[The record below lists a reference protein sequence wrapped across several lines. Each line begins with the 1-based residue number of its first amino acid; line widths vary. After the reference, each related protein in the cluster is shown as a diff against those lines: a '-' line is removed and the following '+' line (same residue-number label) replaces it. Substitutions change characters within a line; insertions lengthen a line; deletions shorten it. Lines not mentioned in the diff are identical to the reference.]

1 MNMPNNFHKIKLFA
15 MDVDGVL
22 TDGGM
27 YYSEE
32 GEVMKKFNA
41 RDGMGIELLRKNG
54 IIPVIITKE
63 NSKIVITRAEKKSL
77 LKDIT

>member
-63 NSKIVITRAEKKSL
+63 NSKIVITRAK
-77 LKDIT
+77 